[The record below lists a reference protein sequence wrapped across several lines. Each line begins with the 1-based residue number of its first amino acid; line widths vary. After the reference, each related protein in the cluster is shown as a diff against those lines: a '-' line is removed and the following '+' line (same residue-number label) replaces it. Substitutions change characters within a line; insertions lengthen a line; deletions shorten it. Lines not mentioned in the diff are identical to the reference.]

1 MTKQRTDETEAWE
14 ERINALLEGELDSAE
29 ADALKADA
37 RHDQR
42 LAAAIIDAYQLQ
54 RAMEHVRPERAP
66 ASLRRK
72 LRRIPRQHR
81 PAYLQPRFAVAMAI
95 VPLLVVAVVLQQ
107 PRQPSDAE
115 IQQARQDLAV
125 AFAYIDRVSD
135 RTFSR
140 MEQEVGDEL
149 KNAVGGSIIKSI
161 YKPKSATQENPA

>member
-1 MTKQRTDETEAWE
+1 MTEHRTDGTGDRE
-14 ERINALLEGELDSAE
+14 ERINALLEGELDVAAAE
-29 ADALKADA
+29 ALKAEA
-37 RHDQR
+37 RDDRQ

-54 RAMEHVRPERAP
+54 QAMEHLRPEQAP
-66 ASLRRK
+66 ASLRRR

-81 PAYLQPRFAVAMAI
+81 PAYLQPRFAAAMAI
-95 VPLLVVAVVLQQ
+95 VPLLVVAVVLMQ
-107 PRQPSDAE
+107 PRQPSQAE

-149 KNAVGGSIIKSI
+149 KDAVGGSVIKSI
-161 YKPKSATQENPA
+161 SKPKSTTQENPA